1 MGSSETPRVGAR
13 PDRDAALRQ
22 LLRPLEALLG
32 RPDVTELAVN
42 RPGELWARSE
52 VGWERHELP
61 ELSREYLD
69 ALTTAMVVYNG
80 LPLRSIASVVLP
92 GGERGQVIR
101 PPACIEGMTPLTIR
115 KHLPRAR
122 TLAELEAGGLFA
134 DARDVSF
141 HRPTAEETR
150 RAEAREDLG
159 RLEKAE
165 VELLELKRDHAFGA
179 FLRAAVQRRRNIV
192 IAGKTGSGKTTLARS
207 LVDEVPASE
216 RVVTIEDVH
225 ELAIPRHPNRVHL
238 LFGDGPGR
246 VTAEACLAAC
256 MRLSPDRIFL
266 AELRGSEAWE
276 YVLSLN
282 TGHPGSVTTTHANG
296 AVHAFERIA
305 SLIKNSEVGRGLD
318 AVDIRRVLHQT
329 LDIVLFMA
337 DRRVTEVYFDP
348 IFARKQASHDAREG
362 DGSLPPPIRSA
373 NTPLP
378 L

>member
-1 MGSSETPRVGAR
+1 MGSSETATQSARR

-22 LLRPLEALLG
+22 LLRPLEAHLA

-42 RPGELWARSE
+42 RPGELWARTE
-52 VGWERHELP
+52 RGWERHELP
-61 ELSREYLD
+61 GLSREFLD

-80 LPLRSIASVVLP
+80 LALRSIASVVLP

-101 PPACIEGMTPLTIR
+101 SPACIEGMTPLTIR
-115 KHLPRAR
+115 KHLPVAR
-122 TLAELEAGGLFA
+122 TLADLEASGLFA
-134 DARDVSF
+134 FARDVSF
-141 HRPTAEETR
+141 HKPSTEEAR
-150 RAEAREDLG
+150 RGEAREDLG
-159 RLEKAE
+159 RLKHVE
-165 VELLELKRDHAFGA
+165 VELLELKRVGALGA
-179 FLRAAVQRRRNIV
+179 FLRAAVQSRRNIV

-256 MRLSPDRIFL
+256 MRLAPDRIFL

-296 AVHAFERIA
+296 AVQVFERIA
-305 SLIKNSEVGRGLD
+305 SLIKNSETGRGLD
-318 AVDIRRVLHQT
+318 AAEIRRVLYGT
-329 LDIVLFMA
+329 LDVVLFMA
-337 DRRVTEVYFDP
+337 DRRVEEVFFDP
-348 IFARKQASHDAREG
+348 LFAREQAR
-362 DGSLPPPIRSA
+362 
-373 NTPLP
+373 
-378 L
+378 

>member
-1 MGSSETPRVGAR
+1 MGSSEAPMVSGRR

-22 LLRPLEALLG
+22 LLRPLEAHLA

-42 RPGELWARSE
+42 RPGELWARTKA
-52 VGWERHELP
+52 GWEHHELP
-61 ELSREYLD
+61 ALSREYLD

-92 GGERGQVIR
+92 GGERGQVVR
-101 PPACIEGMTPLTIR
+101 APACIEGMTPLTIR
-115 KHLPRAR
+115 KHLPVAR

-134 DARDVSF
+134 SARDVSF
-141 HRPTAEETR
+141 HRPSPEEAR
-150 RAEAREDLG
+150 RAEEQEDLG
-159 RLEKAE
+159 RLEHVE
-165 VELLELKRDHAFGA
+165 VELLELKRSRAFGE
-179 FLRAAVQRRRNIV
+179 FLRAAVHSRRNIV
-192 IAGKTGSGKTTLARS
+192 VAGKTGSGKTTLARS
-207 LVDEVPASE
+207 LVDAVPSSE

-225 ELAIPRHPNRVHL
+225 ELAISTHPNRVHL
-238 LFGDGPGR
+238 LFGEGPGR

-296 AVHAFERIA
+296 AVQVFERVA

-318 AVDIRRVLHQT
+318 VVEIRRVLRGT
-329 LDIVLFMA
+329 LDVVIFMA
-337 DRRVTEVYFDP
+337 DRRVTEVFFDP
-348 IFARKQASHDAREG
+348 LFAREQAR
-362 DGSLPPPIRSA
+362 
-373 NTPLP
+373 
-378 L
+378 